1 MTARTRLWV
10 LVVSTPVIAFTLIGG
25 YLGQAMTRDETLRSL
40 RVFEDVM
47 QLVVENYVEDVDVQK
62 AMRGAM
68 RGLTDGLD
76 VDSAFL
82 NPALVKAFESKETPA
97 AGEVGIDLARGYYL
111 RVVSVRDGSPAA
123 KRESAPGIT
132 CARSTAGPRDISVFE
147 GNRLLRGGAGSKVTL
162 LVIRGSVSDP
172 HELTVNR
179 ERLGGAEVT
188 SRMAGAGTGYIRVVE
203 FRRTLQ
209 PASSRPSTR
218 WPNRSGA
225 LRDRPS
231 QHLARRSRQ
240 RRRIRPAVRPR
251 RDAGSPR
258 LRDPLARPEAKD
270 KTKKDSIAAQAND
283 GAVAAPVVLLVD
295 SGTSGAAELFAA
307 ALDGNN
313 RAELV
318 GERTIG
324 RVARQQLVKLPDGS
338 GLLLTNVRYLSPSSA
353 AIHEKG
359 LTPDVHVPEPDVDA
373 SALIRRQSMRRSTKR
388 SNASRRAEEGRVEP
402 ILNIDSSESE
412 AYNRLASFP
421 SHSDSEETS

>member
-123 KRESAPGIT
+123 KAGIRT
-132 CARSTAGPRDISVFE
+132 GDYLRAIDGRSTRDISAFE

-203 FRRTLQ
+203 FTQ
-209 PASSRPSTR
+209 NSPARIKQAVD
-218 WPNRSGA
+218 A
-225 LRDRPS
+225 L
-231 QHLARRSRQ
+231 AKTG
-240 RRRIRPAVRPR
+240 AVRYVIDLR
-251 RDAGSPR
+251 STSRGDLDSGVESAR
-258 LRDPLARPEAKD
+258 LFVRGATLAVRVSRDPLARPEAKD

-359 LTPDVHVPEPDVDA
+359 LTPDVHVPEPDVDFGA
-373 SALIRRQSMRRSTKR
+373 DPPAVDATLDKAL
-388 SNASRRAEEGRVEP
+388 E
-402 ILNIDSSESE
+402 
-412 AYNRLASFP
+412 RLTAQQKKAA
-421 SHSDSEETS
+421 